1 MRFNSPSRLWQ
12 FLRRELLG
20 LTELCFPAVCPLCHE
35 PLARTESFCAACLDA
50 LSPLISPCCPCC
62 NLPFA
67 GVDGSDHLCL
77 SCLQNPPPF
86 AWARAIGRY
95 DGTLRLAVQRF
106 KYQGDFNLD
115 KPLAWLL
122 HEALQ
127 QVLQAFRPDL
137 LVAVPLHPSRLRH
150 RSYNQAL
157 LLARVLGRRM
167 QVPAPARLLLRT
179 RSTPPQ
185 IGLKVIERRR
195 NLRGAFTVRGAL
207 DGERILLI
215 DDVMTT
221 GATARECSRTLLE
234 AGAGAVAVAVLARAA
249 RLS

>member
-1 MRFNSPSRLWQ
+1 MRFSSPTRFWQ

-20 LTELCFPAVCPLCHE
+20 LIELCLPAVCPLCRE
-35 PLARTESFCAACLDA
+35 PLTATEPFCAVCLEA
-50 LSPLISPCCPCC
+50 FSPILSPCCPRC

-67 GVDGSDHLCL
+67 AVDGSDHLCL

-95 DGTLRLAVQRF
+95 DDPLRLAIQRF

-115 KPLAWLL
+115 KPLARLL
-122 HEALQ
+122 YDALQ
-127 QVLQAFRPDL
+127 QALHDFRPDL
-137 LVAVPLHPSRLRH
+137 LVAVPLHPSRLRQ

-167 QVPAPARLLLRT
+167 QVPAPARLLLR
-179 RSTPPQ
+179 SLPTPSQ
-185 IGLKVIERRR
+185 LGLKAIERRR
-195 NLRGAFTVRGAL
+195 NLRGAFTVRGTL

-221 GATARECSRTLLE
+221 GATARECSRTLLD
-234 AGAGAVAVAVLARAA
+234 AGASTVAVAVLARAA
-249 RLS
+249 RLR